1 MNSKE
6 YVKKNINKKML
17 YEIVAVLEK
26 QNGRYNNLNLLNL
39 LLKYDLQELYNFCK
53 VGNYKAAR
61 EHIEKNY

>member
-26 QNGRYNNLNLLNL
+26 QSGQYNNLLNL
-39 LLKYDLQELYNFCK
+39 LSKYDLQELYNFCK
-53 VGNYKAAR
+53 VSNYKAAR

>member
-17 YEIVAVLEK
+17 YEIVAVLDK
-26 QNGRYNNLNLLNL
+26 QNRQYNNLLNL
-39 LLKYDLQELYNFCK
+39 LSKYDLQELYNLCK
-53 VGNYKAAR
+53 VGDYKAAR